1 MTQISVYTA
10 VSYDQTLQTYGCQIA
25 KFTCKLYLDVHD
37 IIEMGTKEEEENT
50 DQYTSPIE
58 LNPIFFIKKRK
69 MCT

>member
-10 VSYDQTLQTYGCQIA
+10 VSYDQTLQSYGCQIA
-25 KFTCKLYLDVHD
+25 KFICKLYLDVHD

-50 DQYTSPIE
+50 DQYTSPTE
-58 LNPIFFIKKRK
+58 LNPIFSIKKRK